1 MKEEILNGLKSKNN
15 KHIAKAISIIEND
28 TKNSNLLLE
37 QISKKTNHS
46 IRIGITGPPGAGKST
61 ITNKLIQ
68 KFRKKNKS
76 VAALLV
82 DPTSPFSKGALLGD
96 RIRIQDNYNDKNI
109 YVRSI
114 ASRGFKGGLADNID
128 NIAEVLEYAG
138 FDIIIFETVGVGQIE
153 LDVVESVDTVI
164 VVLVPESGDDIQ
176 MMKAGLIE
184 IADIY
189 TINKSDRKDSDKL
202 YLILKNILDLSNNEW
217 LPDIIK
223 TVATDGIGISE
234 LYDKIYNH
242 REYLLKTEIIFKKYN
257 QRYIK
262 KIKDKLIQDFEDS
275 FWNSERLKILDLEV
289 EKDTNKRKSTKE
301 IINKLKSLS

>member
-1 MKEEILNGLKSKNN
+1 M
-15 KHIAKAISIIEND
+15 
-28 TKNSNLLLE
+28 
-37 QISKKTNHS
+37 
-46 IRIGITGPPGAGKST
+46 
-61 ITNKLIQ
+61 
-68 KFRKKNKS
+68 
-76 VAALLV
+76 
-82 DPTSPFSKGALLGD
+82 
-96 RIRIQDNYNDKNI
+96 Y
-109 YVRSI
+109 Y
-114 ASRGFKGGLADNID
+114 
-128 NIAEVLEYAG
+128 
-138 FDIIIFETVGVGQIE
+138 
-153 LDVVESVDTVI
+153 
-164 VVLVPESGDDIQ
+164 
-176 MMKAGLIE
+176 
-184 IADIY
+184 IY

-289 EKDTNKRKSTKE
+289 EKDANKRKSTQE

>member
-1 MKEEILNGLKSKNN
+1 M
-15 KHIAKAISIIEND
+15 
-28 TKNSNLLLE
+28 
-37 QISKKTNHS
+37 
-46 IRIGITGPPGAGKST
+46 
-61 ITNKLIQ
+61 
-68 KFRKKNKS
+68 
-76 VAALLV
+76 
-82 DPTSPFSKGALLGD
+82 
-96 RIRIQDNYNDKNI
+96 
-109 YVRSI
+109 
-114 ASRGFKGGLADNID
+114 
-128 NIAEVLEYAG
+128 
-138 FDIIIFETVGVGQIE
+138 
-153 LDVVESVDTVI
+153 ESVDTVI

-217 LPDIIK
+217 LPNIIK

-262 KIKDKLIQDFEDS
+262 KVKDKLIQDFEDS
-275 FWNSERLKILDLEV
+275 FWNSKRLKILDLEV
-289 EKDTNKRKSTKE
+289 AKDANKRKSTKE

>member
-1 MKEEILNGLKSKNN
+1 LKEEILNGLKSKNN

-96 RIRIQDNYNDKNI
+96 RIRIQDNYNDENI